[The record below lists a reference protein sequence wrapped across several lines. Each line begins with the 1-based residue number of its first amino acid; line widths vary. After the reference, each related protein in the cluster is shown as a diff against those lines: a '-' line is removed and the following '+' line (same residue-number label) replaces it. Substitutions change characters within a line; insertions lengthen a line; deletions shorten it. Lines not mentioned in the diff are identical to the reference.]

1 MAGRYGGQSSP
12 RNVRERPPT
21 SAKNAPP
28 IRRALLLRIGIRS
41 LSAMLCVVGL
51 GGRAFADA
59 PGRPADKAACVAI
72 TRYGARSDGADA
84 TRVIQRAID
93 AAKTVAARC
102 VYVPAGT
109 FGISKIIVRSG
120 VKIIGDGD
128 ASVLYAPDPANR
140 QVKLTGAGTGLYSL
154 KIYTVGKRRTDDDE
168 GVWIEEDATE
178 FVIDDVT
185 IDGGNGP
192 GIITYGGSW
201 GRITN
206 NRVYNTRSDAIHMS
220 GGAHHVYIA
229 GNTVRNSGDDMIAV
243 VTYAYHPINTYEILI
258 ENNDVADQPWGRG
271 IAVVGGENVTI
282 RDNRISRS
290 SDAGI
295 YIAAE
300 SSWATRGVNNVV
312 VRGNRIDEC
321 PHAHAEHGQ
330 ASILVYSDNKFRIE
344 NVLLDGNAI
353 TDTPTEAIRVEPR
366 HTSNIVCRG
375 NSEDGE
381 DMAPE
386 NCGGDAALVS
396 GATVTGALLGG
407 EPVPLP
413 AH

>member
-1 MAGRYGGQSSP
+1 MAGRYGGQSS
-12 RNVRERPPT
+12 RRDARERPPV
-21 SAKNAPP
+21 SAKDAPP
-28 IRRALLLRIGIRS
+28 IRRALLFRIGIPL
-41 LSAMLCVVGL
+41 LSAALCLVGA
-51 GGRAFADA
+51 GRAASADA
-59 PGRPADKAACVAI
+59 PGKPADKAACVAI
-72 TRYGARSDGADA
+72 GRYGARDGADA
-84 TRVIQRAID
+84 TRAIQRAID
-93 AAKTVAARC
+93 AAKSIAARC
-102 VYVPAGT
+102 VYVPTGT
-109 FGISKIIVRSG
+109 YSISKITVGGG
-120 VKIIGDGD
+120 VKMIGDGD

-140 QVKLTGAGTGLYSL
+140 QVRLTGAGTGLYSL
-154 KIYTVGKRRTDDDE
+154 KIFTVGKRRTDDDE
-168 GVWIEEDATE
+168 GVWIEEDATD
-178 FVIDDVT
+178 FVVDDVT

-201 GRITN
+201 VRITN

-243 VTYAYHPINTYEILI
+243 VTYAHHPVNTYEILI

-271 IAVVGGENVTI
+271 ISVVGGENVTI

-312 VRGNRIDEC
+312 VRSNRIDQC
-321 PHAHAEHGQ
+321 PDAHAEHGQ

-353 TDTPTEAIRVEPR
+353 RDTLTEAVRVEPR
-366 HTSNIVCRG
+366 HTSNIACRG
-375 NSEDGE
+375 NTEDGA
-381 DMAPE
+381 DIAPE
-386 NCGGDAALVS
+386 SCGGDAALVT
-396 GATVTGALLGG
+396 GATVTSALLGG
-407 EPVPLP
+407 APVPP
-413 AH
+413 PPQY